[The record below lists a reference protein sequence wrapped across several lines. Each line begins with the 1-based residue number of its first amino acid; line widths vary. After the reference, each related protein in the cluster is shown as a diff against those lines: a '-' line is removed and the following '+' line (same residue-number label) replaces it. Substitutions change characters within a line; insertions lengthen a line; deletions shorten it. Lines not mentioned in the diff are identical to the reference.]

1 MKASMAE
8 TNNNIAIEVFEKEDL
23 VVSLAKYVVL
33 SNKFTFERGAF
44 TKDYLKTYDY
54 RRESCTTCC
63 PTMEEF
69 DRTHLVYIGAGLDLF
84 EVKLLARWLKKEGD
98 KISPGEVL
106 YEVETLWLLKL
117 YVKGS

>member
-44 TKDYLKTYDY
+44 TV
-54 RRESCTTCC
+54 
-63 PTMEEF
+63 
-69 DRTHLVYIGAGLDLF
+69 H
-84 EVKLLARWLKKEGD
+84 
-98 KISPGEVL
+98 
-106 YEVETLWLLKL
+106 
-117 YVKGS
+117 